1 MKARKENFFFASF
14 VVLFILACNIP
25 APAFGGSGVKN
36 TATPESLPTNTQ
48 AVSADNNPT
57 VVVPTDTPIPFTPTP
72 QISPKLTLTKNSN
85 CRVGPNTNYNIVD
98 QIVSGAELPVIGR
111 NEENT
116 WWQVVNA
123 TNRECWVFNENA
135 TPNTDFSSLPVGE
148 AAPLPGIPQSF
159 FVVNQLCQPGPM
171 KFSVTLSWASGG
183 GETAFRIF
191 RDGNQLGEIKASRL
205 NYKDTNAPLNKNLTY
220 EIAAVNENGVSER
233 AVQIVPACK

>member
-1 MKARKENFFFASF
+1 MKVQRAVFFFITILILS
-14 VVLFILACNIP
+14 ILACNAPVQVAGSPGDVNATASVISP
-25 APAFGGSGVKN
+25 AQTIIVIVEN
-36 TATPESLPTNTQ
+36 TATPIPSE
-48 AVSADNNPT
+48 
-57 VVVPTDTPIPFTPTP
+57 TPIPFTPTP
-72 QISPKLTLTKNSN
+72 QVSPKLTLSKNTN

-98 QIVSGAELPVIGR
+98 QIAAGAELPVIGR
-111 NEENT
+111 NEENS

-148 AAPLPGIPQSF
+148 APPLPGVPQSF

-220 EIAAVNENGVSER
+220 EIAAVNENGSSEK